1 MSPNDDLPWIA
12 QERQLI
18 KELLDK
24 DVPILGVCY
33 GAQQI
38 AKTLGCQIK
47 KAPVKEVGW
56 APVELQS
63 DKISD
68 LPQELTV
75 LHWHEEMFEIPEE
88 ADVLFSNENLTNQGF
103 VLGHQAVGL
112 QFHLEPEKNNINEIV
127 VNDSQYIEGSVL
139 NQTAEQI
146 INKSIPAANR
156 EAMFSILDY
165 LAQG

>member
-12 QERQLI
+12 RERQLI

-63 DKISD
+63 EKVND

-103 VLGHQAVGL
+103 V
-112 QFHLEPEKNNINEIV
+112 
-127 VNDSQYIEGSVL
+127 
-139 NQTAEQI
+139 
-146 INKSIPAANR
+146 
-156 EAMFSILDY
+156 
-165 LAQG
+165 